1 MVETRVA
8 ETRVK
13 CELAVGA
20 VVTSEAH
27 AAVGSVA
34 QIFANAAIFA
44 RIARAWLIG
53 RLAVDAVVTWQTR
66 AVVEIG
72 R

>member
-20 VVTSEAH
+20 VVTSE
-27 AAVGSVA
+27 AVGSVA